1 MNNDLLEGLATLQQ
15 TRVALIRIEKGSVPP
30 PGNRLA
36 RLDSL
41 VATIGSDKPARRRYI
56 PEEYLGDWRNFVSG
70 KKAFLEPRAIKF
82 LCWVPEIAVDI
93 RFHRYLD
100 SSQIRLSSR
109 GLQGL
114 LCSCHSRWTSD
125 LGSGDVCVSLRRK
138 LRAFEGINRVVN
150 KWKDTPRIVAGA
162 DAPYQFASKMLENI
176 ELPIAEHAKRWA
188 IPDHSAFMKA
198 AVIEAV
204 DKCHHK
210 MAAKSGSGLVLFLLQ
225 QLLQWDGWD
234 LRDFKTH
241 LSRWILS
248 PLVEQIEELHE
259 GLKQLA
265 LTKLGDL
272 RNPTNAARW
281 LGIKDAAKDEFIK
294 WLSRGEIEFFFDHVL
309 PEGADPHGRKD
320 FWLRYVGQVRQSR
333 ALLNKED
340 RDRFR
345 LLPVKVKEKI
355 GSFGLIEGTS
365 SAFLLDF
372 GAVLAI
378 EFSVAGNACFIYERA
393 MTPRIVPEFWT
404 AGAFSNFQLKKNK
417 YSVERVIHRRGIWT
431 QHLSQTLAGF
441 GIRPGT

>member
-15 TRVALIRIEKGSVPP
+15 TRVAFARIEKGSVAALPH
-30 PGNRLA
+30 RLA
-36 RLDSL
+36 RLDAL
-41 VATIGSDKPARRRYI
+41 VATIGSDRPARPRYI
-56 PEEYLGDWRNFVSG
+56 PEEYLLDWRNFVSG
-70 KKAFLEPRAIKF
+70 KKSSLEPRAIKF
-82 LCWVPEIAVDI
+82 LCWVPDIAIDI
-93 RFHRYLD
+93 RLHRYLD
-100 SSQIRLSSR
+100 SSEVRLGSR
-109 GLQGL
+109 SLQGL
-114 LCSCHSRWTSD
+114 LSSCHSRWTSD
-125 LGSGDVCVSLRRK
+125 MGSSDVCVSLRRK
-138 LRAFEGINRVVN
+138 LRAFEGSNRAVN
-150 KWKDTPRIVAGA
+150 NWKDNPRIVAGA
-162 DAPYQFASKMLENI
+162 DAPSQFAGKMLENL
-176 ELPIAEHAKRWA
+176 EVPVAEHAKRWA
-188 IPDHSAFMKA
+188 IPDHSAFMRA

-204 DKCHHK
+204 EKCQHRIST
-210 MAAKSGSGLVLFLLQ
+210 KSNLVSFLIK
-225 QLLQWDGWD
+225 QLLQWDGWE
-234 LRDFKTH
+234 LRDFKNH

-248 PLVEQIEELHE
+248 PHPQQIEELHE
-259 GLKQLA
+259 SLKQLA

-272 RNPTNAARW
+272 RNPSNAARW

-355 GSFGLIEGTS
+355 GSFGFIEGTS

-393 MTPRIVPEFWT
+393 MTSRIVPDFWT

-417 YSVERVIHRRGIWT
+417 YSVERIIHRRGIWT

-441 GIRPGT
+441 GIRPGTQ